1 MTLEKSNHGFA
12 QKAFEMALA
21 KERFPRKGAKTQ
33 RKPLKR
39 GSALRLCVRN
49 LRKALKDFC
58 AKA

>member
-39 GSALRLCVRN
+39 GSALRLC
-49 LRKALKDFC
+49 AF
-58 AKA
+58 A